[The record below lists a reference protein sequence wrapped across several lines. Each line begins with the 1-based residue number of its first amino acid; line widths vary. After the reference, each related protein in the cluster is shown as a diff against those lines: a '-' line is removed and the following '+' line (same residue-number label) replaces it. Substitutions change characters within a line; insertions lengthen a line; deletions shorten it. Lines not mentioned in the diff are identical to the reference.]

1 MWDVFELDR
10 GAQVWTVGQDVDDA
24 AIVSL
29 DKLLEDETGELLM
42 LGELLG
48 AVAMSVGWQ
57 GALRRCIR
65 GHHHASRR
73 FAGLHAPNIGAETL
87 LASRFSTEHVRKNF

>member
-1 MWDVFELDR
+1 MWDVLDLDC
-10 GAQVWTVGQDVDDA
+10 GAQVRTVGQDVDDA

-29 DKLLEDETGELLM
+29 EKLLEHETGEQLM
-42 LGELLG
+42 LGKLLG

-87 LASRFSTEHVRKNF
+87 LASRFSTEHC